1 LEVGAPKSIRINA
14 SKSLFSPELVMSL
27 ASATELNILVITREM
42 RAAPDDQE
50 LQALLLEDSQIIDS
64 VRQEGLQVKS

>member
-1 LEVGAPKSIRINA
+1 
-14 SKSLFSPELVMSL
+14 MSL